1 LEREANDPDSPI
13 AFDKE
18 LNEFNFEYST
28 AGTERKA
35 QWRIYHCPF
44 CGGAA
49 PESKRRA
56 LFASISDAEERR
68 LRAFVEDLQTVEDVI
83 KVLGAPDQDRAEGR
97 GVRRP
102 EGLGTPPTR
111 EWFRVLAYARLSDT
125 ADLRIVDYPSGRIGI
140 EVAGKYIGKLSSS
153 GP

>member
-68 LRAFVEDLQTVEDVI
+68 LRAFCR
-83 KVLGAPDQDRAEGR
+83 GFANSRGCDQSSRC
-97 GVRRP
+97 
-102 EGLGTPPTR
+102 
-111 EWFRVLAYARLSDT
+111 ARS
-125 ADLRIVDYPSGRIGI
+125 R
-140 EVAGKYIGKLSSS
+140 
-153 GP
+153 